1 MDTASFSVV
10 FPQEDTGVP
19 HQDHRRLTV
28 AQAPWAR
35 LELPVVQE
43 PILPSCPWVPQR
55 ANMYSP
61 LLLITLHGFL
71 KMPFL
76 QVNLTR
82 GCNLISTGPILFF
95 SRWLQWPAT
104 LKAISFETLCAGCCL
119 SEEASLASTMGPR
132 MCWWP
137 RARLDPLKINKKSTT
152 FWTEGVVSW

>member
-1 MDTASFSVV
+1 MDTASLSVAL
-10 FPQEDTGVP
+10 PQGDTGVP

-28 AQAPWAR
+28 AQAPSAR

-43 PILPSCPWVPQR
+43 PTLPICPWLPQR
-55 ANMYSP
+55 ANTYSP

-76 QVNLTR
+76 QMNLAR
-82 GCNLISTGPILFF
+82 GCDLISMGPILFF
-95 SRWLQWPAT
+95 SRWLQWLAT
-104 LKAISFETLCAGCCL
+104 LKAISFETHRAGPCL

-132 MCWWP
+132 MWRWP